1 MVLGMASFTLR
12 FNLLFYLQ
20 FRSVLYGCTCFW
32 SSLLRW
38 LTLLP
43 NSKLSHTGIIQKLL
57 FAIALWVLVSICLFC
72 LLLSLTSISAW
83 LWGWQ
88 LYSCSFLSVN
98 PDTPS
103 KCTPQTSKL
112 LFRRGQIYPYCIEVS
127 SAIAVIPPGSSSNCS
142 APDFPGFVKTAFRS
156 DPTKTLGTNPRR
168 KKLTSSTTFPQF
180 PWQVNFIAL
189 LMKGVRHLP
198 LLAQPL

>member
-72 LLLSLTSISAW
+72 LLLSLTCISAW

-88 LYSCSFLSVN
+88 LYSCSFLNVN

-112 LFRRGQIYPYCIEVS
+112 LFRRGQIYPYCIQVS
-127 SAIAVIPPGSSSNCS
+127 SAIAVIPPGSSSSCS
-142 APDFPGFVKTAFRS
+142 APDFPGFVRQ
-156 DPTKTLGTNPRR
+156 PLEMI
-168 KKLTSSTTFPQF
+168 PQ
-180 PWQVNFIAL
+180 
-189 LMKGVRHLP
+189 R
-198 LLAQPL
+198 LLAQTLAGKSSQAVQPFHSSPGKWTS